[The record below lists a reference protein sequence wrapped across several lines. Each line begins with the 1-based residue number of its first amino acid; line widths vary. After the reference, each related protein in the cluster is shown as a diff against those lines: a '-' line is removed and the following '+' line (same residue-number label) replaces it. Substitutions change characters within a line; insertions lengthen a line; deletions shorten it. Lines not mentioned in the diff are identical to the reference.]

1 MYFKMTIYDN
11 TRQAGLSFSGD
22 LIVSW

>member
-22 LIVSW
+22 LIVSR